1 MRINRQ
7 THLTRLKAVMLII
20 WKFGNW
26 HEMKKVVAGLT
37 WLLSTTSLSEL
48 THTYLGTELTQNT
61 LLIVFIQVYTSVE
74 NAPEIHY
81 TLQSSSCG
89 SNHSTWNS
97 EITAAD
103 TVKLHLLS

>member
-1 MRINRQ
+1 
-7 THLTRLKAVMLII
+7 
-20 WKFGNW
+20 
-26 HEMKKVVAGLT
+26 MKKLVAGLT

-48 THTYLGTELTQNT
+48 THTHLGTELIQNT

-89 SNHSTWNS
+89 SNHSTGTQKQLQQIQWNCAYIHNFS
-97 EITAAD
+97 T
-103 TVKLHLLS
+103 TGSTNVKLLNVNI